1 MFLPLSSVPVAV
13 SSEYGTGSEEDTL
26 WVLASV
32 AGGSAKPWKTEH
44 LAASWTGS
52 LPGCPGARWPRATT
66 ARSPQTS
73 TGQMAPSPTRD
84 RPTRPD
90 RCHPVQLGGGGGL
103 FWLSHL
109 SWKVFIV
116 CVHGG
121 KGGIYWNT
129 NGPDYVACLLKQ
141 AAAGHESRIR
151 RERRFST
158 GK

>member
-1 MFLPLSSVPVAV
+1 MFLPLTSIPVAV

-32 AGGSAKPWKTEH
+32 AGGLAMPWKTEH

-66 ARSPQTS
+66 APSPQTS

-84 RPTRPD
+84 RPMRPD
-90 RCHPVQLGGGGGL
+90 QRHLGRGGL

-116 CVHGG
+116 CVYM
-121 KGGIYWNT
+121 GGIYWNT